1 MIASLPVKNKH
12 NLMKIKILYID
23 DEINN
28 LTGFKASF
36 RMDYNILIAHNTI
49 QAHDLLIGNP
59 DIRVIFCDQRMPDK
73 TGVEFF
79 NEIKSEFPHPI
90 RILLTGYTDIEAVIN
105 SINHGNI
112 FRYVQK
118 PWSVADIIA
127 AINEANKFY
136 LLNSMLSIKNGEL
149 KKAYIELDKFAH
161 SVTHDMRRPLM
172 GILGAIE
179 VAQEI
184 DDIGELKSMLI
195 MMQESVKNLDGFIQS
210 THDYYNL
217 KRGELKIEEIDFKEL
232 IEAEQKSFKSSIGD
246 DVRFKANVQ
255 QEETFRCDRVSMNII
270 LHNLLN
276 NAFKYQKKDN
286 EDKFVELDI
295 KVATGMATI
304 CIKDNGIGI
313 PETDINDIFDMFFR
327 SASEESGSG
336 FGLYNVKDA
345 LLKLNGN
352 IQVDSQ
358 VDVGSTFKVTIQN
371 K

>member
-1 MIASLPVKNKH
+1 
-12 NLMKIKILYID
+12 MKIKILYID

-28 LTGFKASF
+28 LTGFKATF

-49 QAHDLLIGNP
+49 QAYDLLVRNP

-79 NEIKSEFPHPI
+79 QEIKNQFPHPI

-118 PWSVADIIA
+118 PWSEADIVA
-127 AINEANKFY
+127 ALNEANKFY
-136 LLNSMLSIKNGEL
+136 MLNSMLSIKNGEL

-161 SVTHDMRRPLM
+161 SVTHDMRRPLL

-184 DDIGELKSMLI
+184 DDIGELKSMLN
-195 MMQESVKNLDGFIQS
+195 MMQESVKNLDDFVQS
-210 THDYYNL
+210 THDYYSL
-217 KRGELKIEEIDFKEL
+217 KRGELIIEEIDFQEL
-232 IEAEQKSFKSSIGD
+232 IKKEEESLKSKITED
-246 DVRFKANVQ
+246 IRFRANLQ
-255 QEETFRCDRVSMNII
+255 LEETFRCDKASMNII
-270 LHNLLN
+270 LHNLLT
-276 NAFKYQKKDN
+276 NAFKYQKKGN

-304 CIKDNGIGI
+304 SIRDNGIGI
-313 PETDINDIFDMFFR
+313 PENDINDIFNMFFR

>member
-1 MIASLPVKNKH
+1 
-12 NLMKIKILYID
+12 MKIKILYID
-23 DEINN
+23 DEVNN

-49 QAHDLLIGNP
+49 QAHDLLIHNP
-59 DIRVIFCDQRMPDK
+59 DVRIIFCDQRMPDK
-73 TGVEFF
+73 TGVQFF
-79 NEIKSEFPHPI
+79 QDIKNEFPHPI
-90 RILLTGYTDIEAVIN
+90 RILLTGYTDVEAVIN

-136 LLNSMLSIKNGEL
+136 MLNSMLAIKNGEL

-172 GILGAIE
+172 SILGAIE

-184 DDIGELKSMLI
+184 DDIGELKSMLN
-195 MMQESVKNLDGFIQS
+195 MMQDSVRNLDGFIQS

-217 KRGELKIEEIDFKEL
+217 KRGELKIEEIDFNEL
-232 IEAEQKSFKSSIGD
+232 IKIEENSLKSISVEKNVRFETKVEQKE
-246 DVRFKANVQ
+246 A
-255 QEETFRCDRVSMNII
+255 FRCDKASMNII
-270 LHNLLN
+270 LHNLLS
-276 NAFKYQKKDN
+276 NAFKYQRTEND
-286 EDKFVELDI
+286 DRFVELDI

-313 PETDINDIFDMFFR
+313 PENHIDEIFDMFYR
-327 SASEESGSG
+327 SSSEETGSG
-336 FGLYNVKDA
+336 LGLYNVKDA
-345 LLKLNGN
+345 LIKLNGE
-352 IQVDSQ
+352 IEVDSE
-358 VDVGSTFKVTIQN
+358 VAVGSTFKVKIQN

>member
-1 MIASLPVKNKH
+1 
-12 NLMKIKILYID
+12 MKIKILYID
-23 DEINN
+23 DEVNN

-49 QAHDLLIGNP
+49 QAHDLLIRNP
-59 DIRVIFCDQRMPDK
+59 DVRVIFCDQRMPDK

-79 NEIKSEFPHPI
+79 RDIKSEFPHPI

-118 PWSVADIIA
+118 PWSAADIIA
-127 AINEANKFY
+127 AISEANKFY
-136 LLNSMLSIKNGEL
+136 LLNSMLSVKNVEL

-161 SVTHDMRRPLM
+161 SVTHDLRRPLL

-184 DDIGELKSMLI
+184 DDITELKSMLN

-232 IEAEQKSFKSSIGD
+232 IENEQRSLKSSGGE
-246 DVRFKANVQ
+246 DVSFKANLQ
-255 QEETFRCDRVSMNII
+255 QEETFRCDKASMNII
-270 LHNLLN
+270 LHNLLT

-286 EDKFVELDI
+286 EDKLVELDI
-295 KVATGMATI
+295 KIATGVATI
-304 CIKDNGIGI
+304 SIRDNGIGI
-313 PETDINDIFDMFFR
+313 PEIDLPEIFDMFYR
-327 SASEESGSG
+327 SASDESGSG